1 MASMTGNA
9 GTGVKTPNPPGF
21 NLYLTS
27 YVSLAKSLNIS
38 ELWLFIHKIELMP
51 PLSSGCCAAQLNSQ
65 DRTAFVSGTG
75 KGLEMAATT
84 VIDLQ
89 SVSNV
94 LGPCHF

>member
-1 MASMTGNA
+1 MLGPE
-9 GTGVKTPNPPGF
+9 GKTPDPPGF

-38 ELWLFIHKIELMP
+38 EPWLFIHKMESMP
-51 PLSSGCCAAQLNSQ
+51 PLSSGCCAARLNSQ
-65 DRTAFVSGTG
+65 DGISFVSGPG
-75 KGLEMAATT
+75 KGLDMAATT